1 MSGPATIAAAPTR
14 ARAAMPLTAVRA
26 ASAPPGATTAAAS
39 NVTYLP
45 GEDVLLLSV
54 ALPAMSLAQRRAAI
68 GFAIEDSL
76 AQPLDQVHVAL
87 GPRMVSGSWLVGV
100 VSRDVLAGITVPQ
113 GHRLVPDTLT
123 VPVPDADWAVLGQE
137 GRVLVRLPDGTGFAA
152 DHGSVVQLW
161 QMAGMPRILS
171 YGGPLP
177 QGMTVTENARL
188 PDTAD
193 GLLARFDLRT
203 GTDTGQGF
211 RLSRGLA
218 LTLGILAAFLLGH
231 LLIAAADLVALN
243 RIEADRAEQL
253 RAVLAASGVPPGDN
267 LSDAVSRALVAEEP
281 PVQGGFLDF
290 STRIFATIS
299 DQSGQVSLRDLRYRA
314 EQDSIVMTLE
324 AATLEALQEIEN
336 TLLADGLS
344 VQTGAATTSDGAA
357 EVQMTLG
364 RDAP

>member
-1 MSGPATIAAAPTR
+1 MPLIAAR
-14 ARAAMPLTAVRA
+14 AIPVP
-26 ASAPPGATTAAAS
+26 ASATTAAAS

-68 GFAIEDSL
+68 GFAIEDNL

-100 VSRDVLAGITVPQ
+100 ISRDLLAGITIPK

-123 VPVPDADWAVLGQE
+123 VPVPDVDWAVLGQE

-152 DHGSVVQLW
+152 DHGSVAQLW

-177 QGMTVTENARL
+177 QGMIVADNARL
-188 PDTAD
+188 PNTAD
-193 GLLARFDLRT
+193 EVLASFDLRA
-203 GTDTGQGF
+203 GTRTAQGF

-218 LTLGILAAFLLGH
+218 LPLAVLAAFVSGH

-243 RIEADRAEQL
+243 RIEANRAEQL
-253 RAVLAASGVPPGDN
+253 RAVLAASGIPSGDD
-267 LSDAVSRALVAEEP
+267 LSDAVSGALVAEEP
-281 PVQGGFLDF
+281 PVQEAFLDL
-290 STRIFATIS
+290 STHIFATIS
-299 DQSGQVSLRDLRYRA
+299 DQSGQVSLRDLRYTVV
-314 EQDSIVMTLE
+314 QDSIVMTLE
-324 AATLEALQEIEN
+324 AATLETLQQIEN

-344 VQTGAATTSDGAA
+344 VQTGAATTKDGAA
-357 EVQMTLG
+357 EVQMTVG
-364 RDAP
+364 RGAP